1 MSILGCALRDVREPI
16 WKIPIVFQ
24 LLEQCNSVLPSG
36 LFRLVRQEILSV
48 LPPAL
53 DGVFEV
59 GMLFTFLC

>member
-1 MSILGCALRDVREPI
+1 MPGCALGDVQEPI
-16 WKIPIVFQ
+16 WKTPIVFR
-24 LLEQCNSVLPSG
+24 LPEQCNSVFPSG
-36 LFRLVRQEILSV
+36 IFSLVRQTILSV